1 MKKTP
6 LRGRR
11 HIIEMTD
18 RKKVSRFKNIL
29 LFSLDILS
37 PSVYREGNNRI
48 YPFLACIAT
57 LRQGIL
63 FLTREGMV

>member
-1 MKKTP
+1 MMKTP

-37 PSVYREGNNRI
+37 PSVYREGNDRI
-48 YPFLACIAT
+48 SPPTVRIAT
-57 LRQGIL
+57 SHQGIL
-63 FLTREGMV
+63 FLTREGTV